1 MKLDESLAEFA
12 DAEPEEALEMLIE
25 FGDQL
30 PPLSAARAAIGNPPE
45 CRVQECQTAVYLWA
59 DVVDG
64 RMCLEAS
71 VTEKSP
77 TVRGLVALLVDGL
90 NGASPEE
97 VLRIPDNLLPQLGL
111 QETLGMTRQRG
122 LAGVIAR
129 IKRAARQ
136 VAPMGASA
144 EKTA

>member
-12 DAEPEEALEMLIE
+12 DLEPEEALEMLME
-25 FGDQL
+25 FGELL
-30 PPLSAARAAIGNPPE
+30 PPLSPGRAGLGNPPD

-64 RMCLEAS
+64 RMKLEAS

-90 NGASPEE
+90 NGATPDE

-122 LAGVIAR
+122 LAGVVSR

-136 VAPMGASA
+136 GAPVSA
-144 EKTA
+144 DREKTA

>member
-1 MKLDESLAEFA
+1 MKLDASLAEFA
-12 DAEPEEALEMLIE
+12 DAEPEEALEMLME
-25 FGDQL
+25 FGEQL
-30 PPLSAARAAIGNPPE
+30 PPLSPGRVAERLPE
-45 CRVQECQTAVYLWA
+45 SCRVQECQTAVYLWV

-64 RMCLEAS
+64 RLRLEAS

-90 NGASPEE
+90 TGATPAE
-97 VLRIPDNLLPQLGL
+97 VLGIPDNILPQLGL

-129 IKRAARQ
+129 IKRVARE
-136 VAPMGASA
+136 ASIA
-144 EKTA
+144 TAG

>member
-1 MKLDESLAEFA
+1 MKLNESLAEFA
-12 DAEPEEALEMLIE
+12 DTEPEEALEMLME
-25 FGDQL
+25 FGELL
-30 PPLSAARAAIGNPPE
+30 PPLSPARAALANPPE

-64 RMCLEAS
+64 KLRLEAS

-90 NGASPEE
+90 NGATPQE
-97 VLRIPDNLLPQLGL
+97 VLQIPDNILPQLGL

-122 LAGVIAR
+122 LAGVVAR

-136 VAPMGASA
+136 
-144 EKTA
+144 TATVDAD

>member
-59 DVVDG
+59 DVVEG
-64 RMCLEAS
+64 RMHLEAS

-97 VLRIPDNLLPQLGL
+97 VLRIPDDLLPQLGL

-122 LAGVIAR
+122 LAGVISR

-136 VAPMGASA
+136 VAPIGASA

>member
-1 MKLDESLAEFA
+1 MKLEQSLAEFA
-12 DAEPEEALEMLIE
+12 DTDPEEALEMVME
-25 FGDQL
+25 FGEAL
-30 PPLSAARAAIGNPPE
+30 PPLSPERAALHNPPE

-59 DVVDG
+59 DVVEG
-64 RMCLEAS
+64 RMRLEAS

-90 NGASPEE
+90 NGATPAE
-97 VLRIPDNLLPQLGL
+97 VLQVPDNLLPQLGL

-122 LAGVIAR
+122 LAGVVAR

-136 VAPMGASA
+136 SESIAPVR
-144 EKTA
+144 EKTG